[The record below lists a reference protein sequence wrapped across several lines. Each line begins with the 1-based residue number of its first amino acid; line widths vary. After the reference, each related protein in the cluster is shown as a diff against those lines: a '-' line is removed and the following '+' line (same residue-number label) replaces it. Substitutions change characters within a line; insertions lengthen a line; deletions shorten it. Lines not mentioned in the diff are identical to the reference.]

1 MRQFGIGEVTA
12 PTILAE
18 LSDAGRL
25 RRSRQ
30 AVPFAGL
37 DVGVHRS
44 DRRSRPGKLTRQGAP
59 YLRWALYEAAQ
70 SAGRTTSPDHRDTC
84 RPARAAVTPARRAH
98 DRAQACP
105 ALLPHAARA
114 RRRGARPDRLTRS
127 LPIPTLAQAQLSQ
140 M

>member
-44 DRRSRPGKLTRQGAP
+44 NRRSRAGKLTKQGSP
-59 YLRWALYEAAQ
+59 QPRWALYESAQAAC
-70 SAGRTTSPDHRDTC
+70 RPTSPDRD
-84 RPARAAVTPARRAH
+84 PPK
-98 DRAQACP
+98 
-105 ALLPHAARA
+105 
-114 RRRGARPDRLTRS
+114 
-127 LPIPTLAQAQLSQ
+127 PIPLHNHSPPEA
-140 M
+140 